1 MGKIAFVFAGQGDQH
16 AGMGKEFAQ
25 NYEAAAAVFRCCDRL
40 RPETSR
46 QCFSGSEEELKE
58 TKHTQ
63 PCLFAMEMAAYEV
76 LKEKGIRADSMA
88 GFSLGEVA
96 AAAAAGVFDLETGFR
111 LVMRRGALMQEE
123 AENFDT
129 SMAAVLKLP
138 AETVKRLCGEFSQ
151 LYPVNF
157 NGPEQITVSGLST
170 QMKLLADAV
179 KREGGRAIP
188 LKVKAAFHSPFMLEA
203 AAGFKKE
210 LEAVEVRLP
219 QTVLYANISGEPYPK
234 SEAKI
239 RQLLSAQIAAPVHW
253 EAIIRH
259 MIGTGIDT
267 FIEIGPGRT
276 LTNMIKK
283 IDAEVKAM
291 TAAEALEEAFA

>member
-1 MGKIAFVFAGQGDQH
+1 MGKIAFVFAGQGDQY

-25 NYEAAAAVFRCCDRL
+25 NYEAAATVFRCCDRL

-96 AAAAAGVFDLETGFR
+96 AAAAAGIFDLETGFR

-123 AENFDT
+123 AEKFDT

-138 AETVKRLCGEFSQ
+138 AETVKRLC
-151 LYPVNF
+151 
-157 NGPEQITVSGLST
+157 
-170 QMKLLADAV
+170 
-179 KREGGRAIP
+179 
-188 LKVKAAFHSPFMLEA
+188 
-203 AAGFKKE
+203 
-210 LEAVEVRLP
+210 
-219 QTVLYANISGEPYPK
+219 
-234 SEAKI
+234 
-239 RQLLSAQIAAPVHW
+239 
-253 EAIIRH
+253 
-259 MIGTGIDT
+259 
-267 FIEIGPGRT
+267 
-276 LTNMIKK
+276 
-283 IDAEVKAM
+283 
-291 TAAEALEEAFA
+291 